1 MNCKSCSS
9 KTAGGKDLKG
19 SITDEQLENFKQM
32 FMMFDK
38 VTTCKS
44 GVVFM

>member
-9 KTAGGKDLKG
+9 AKPGGNNIKG

-38 VTTCKS
+38 VRI
-44 GVVFM
+44 FIR

>member
-9 KTAGGKDLKG
+9 KTSGGKNLKG

-38 VTTCKS
+38 VTI
-44 GVVFM
+44 FIR